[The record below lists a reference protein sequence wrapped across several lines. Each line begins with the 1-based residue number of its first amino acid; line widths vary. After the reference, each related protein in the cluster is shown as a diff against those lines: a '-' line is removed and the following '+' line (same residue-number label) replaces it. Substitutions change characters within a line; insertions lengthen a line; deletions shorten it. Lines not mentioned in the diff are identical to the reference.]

1 MKLKRIGNKVF
12 LTLASMYMGLE
23 TMFAQA
29 GRDRIAQGTKALAD
43 TKAKVQGYYDPLADI
58 IYIVAAIVGLIG
70 AIKVYSKFSSGD
82 PDTGKTAASWFG
94 AAIFIVVAV
103 YALKAMFIN

>member
-12 LTLASMYMGLE
+12 LTLASMYMGLG
-23 TMFAQA
+23 TMFAQT
-29 GRDRIAQGTKALAD
+29 DRIQQGSRALAD
-43 TKAKVQGYYDPLADI
+43 TKSKVQGYFEPLADI

-103 YALKAMFIN
+103 YALKAMFID

>member
-1 MKLKRIGNKVF
+1 MKQSINRVLLALTSV
-12 LTLASMYMGLE
+12 LTLGMNL
-23 TMFAQA
+23 FAQA
-29 GRDRIAQGTKALAD
+29 DPNKIGQGVQALEK
-43 TKAKVQGYYDPLADI
+43 TQKQIVGYFNPVADI
-58 IYIVAAIVGLIG
+58 IYIIAAIVGLIG

-103 YALKAMFIN
+103 YALKAMFID

>member
-12 LTLASMYMGLE
+12 LTLASMYMGLG
-23 TMFAQA
+23 TMFAQ
-29 GRDRIAQGTKALAD
+29 DRIAQGSRALVD
-43 TKAKVQGYYDPLADI
+43 TKSKVQGYFEPLADI

-103 YALKAMFIN
+103 YALKAMFID